1 MSEQAIH
8 AELSVAN
15 VREHVTRIATDIPT
29 RLAGSANGRRMAE
42 YSAEVLRAAGVSA
55 EVHELPAIVSFPED
69 ATLRVRSP
77 VAITI
82 EASTLGHSIATGEQ
96 GIAGELLDV
105 AGGGFG
111 DYDGKPAVGK
121 ISLSELSLAP
131 ARHEKQRIAAL
142 AGCTGAIMINWGAPE
157 STALP
162 FGSVKSAWG
171 TPTEAMLR
179 REMPTLPCIGI
190 SREAGLRLRELCRS
204 SPVEVWLSTRVE
216 NPWRPVAITVG
227 EIRAPQ
233 GDEFVVVGGHQDSW
247 FGPAATDNAAGNACV
262 LELARVF
269 NRHRDKLR
277 RGIVFGFWTA
287 HETGTMSGSAWFV
300 DREWDRL
307 REHAVGYL
315 QVDQP
320 ACIDAGIWGS
330 WSNAETRRFHQAI
343 ERRLLGQREIAWER
357 AGKMGDASF
366 FGMGVPMLQGN
377 GVYSREQL
385 AATAGA
391 TFGWWHHTLDNTL
404 DKIDWTDMGE
414 HLRVYAAYLW
424 ELCTAPIL
432 PYEFV
437 TVADELIA
445 RLEVLVPM
453 GASVGLEGTLTQARR
468 FRDAAQRLE
477 TSAQALRHRAG
488 APCAEFET
496 QAYAINRCL
505 KRLSRLLIPIQSTA
519 IGTYGHDM
527 YGYTPQGT
535 VIPCLYDVARLA
547 RTPRDTPERWMLE
560 TALTRERN
568 RVTDAL
574 TDGGTLINDTLQSL
588 HRPG

>member
-1 MSEQAIH
+1 MNEETIH

-15 VREHVTRIATDIPT
+15 VRAHATCIATDIPT
-29 RLAGSANGRRMAE
+29 RLAGSANGWRMAE
-42 YSAEVLRAAGVSA
+42 YSADALRAAGVSA
-55 EVHELPAIVSFPED
+55 EVHELPAIVSFPEGAD
-69 ATLRVRSP
+69 LRVLAP
-77 VAITI
+77 VESAI
-82 EASTLGHSIATGEQ
+82 EASTLGHSIATGDE
-96 GIAGELLDV
+96 GVAGELIDV

-111 DYDGKPAVGK
+111 DYDGKDAAGK
-121 ISLSELSLAP
+121 IVLSELSLPP

-142 AGCTGAIMINWGAPE
+142 HGCAGAIMINWGAPE

-171 TPTEAMLR
+171 APTEAMLR
-179 REMPTLPCIGI
+179 TEMPTLPCIGI
-190 SREAGLRLRELCRS
+190 SREAGLRLREQRRNG
-204 SPVEVWLSTRVE
+204 PVTVWLSTHVE
-216 NPWRPVAITVG
+216 NAWRPVQITVG
-227 EIRAPQ
+227 EIRPPH
-233 GDEFVVVGGHQDSW
+233 GDEFVIVGGHQDSW

-269 NRHRDKLR
+269 NRHRDQLR

-287 HETGTMSGSAWFV
+287 HETGTMSGSAWYA
-300 DREWDRL
+300 DRHWDRL

-320 ACIDAGIWGS
+320 ACLDAGIWGS
-330 WSNAETRRFHQAI
+330 WSNTEMKRFHQAI
-343 ERRLLGQREIAWER
+343 ERRLLGRREIAWER
-357 AGKMGDASF
+357 AGKQGDASF
-366 FGMGVPMLQGN
+366 FGMGVPMMQGN

-404 DKIDWTDMGE
+404 DKIDWTDMAE
-414 HLRVYAAYLW
+414 HLRVYASYLW
-424 ELCTAPIL
+424 TLCTVPIL

-437 TVADELIA
+437 SVADELIA
-445 RLEVLVPM
+445 RLQALVPM
-453 GASVGLEGTLTQARR
+453 AAGVGLEGTLAQARR
-468 FRDAAQRLE
+468 FRDSAQRLE
-477 TSAQALRHRAG
+477 TAAQALRHRADAPG
-488 APCAEFET
+488 ADFEA
-496 QAYAINRCL
+496 QACAINRGL

-535 VIPCLYDVARLA
+535 MIPCLYDVARLA
-547 RTPRDTPERWMLE
+547 RTPADTPERWMLE

-574 TDGGTLINDTLQSL
+574 SDGNAVIADTLQSL
-588 HRPG
+588 QHCT